1 MTVRKNWGQRK
12 SVPSAVTLPADLEAE
27 LDKVRKAAPPPPSD
41 DPIYTYLRRVY
52 RLRQKLESS
61 PKWKKAIQEY
71 HTANRLRIEKNYIRF
86 IIQRTSGDHVKD
98 GMKNKYKVTLD
109 LASKEGVKPLDVIA
123 FIKKRGGLN
132 KCRDL
137 WKNKYGSPRKKRRKK
152 NP

>member
-1 MTVRKNWGQRK
+1 
-12 SVPSAVTLPADLEAE
+12 VPRAVTLPADLEAE

-98 GMKNKYKVTLD
+98 GMKNKYN
-109 LASKEGVKPLDVIA
+109 G
-123 FIKKRGGLN
+123 FQ
-132 KCRDL
+132 
-137 WKNKYGSPRKKRRKK
+137 RRCQTAGRNSLYQKAGRFK
-152 NP
+152 QVS

>member
-27 LDKVRKAAPPPPSD
+27 LEKVRKLAPPPPSD
-41 DPIYTYLRRVY
+41 DPIYKYLRRVY
-52 RLRQKLESS
+52 RLWHKLESS
-61 PKWKKAIQEY
+61 PSWKKAVQKY
-71 HTANRLRIEKNYIRF
+71 HKAHRLRIEKNYIRF

-98 GMKNKYKVTLD
+98 GMKHKYKVTLRPGFQR
-109 LASKEGVKPLDVIA
+109 GVKPLDVIA